1 MGTAEGADV
10 IPSGVYRIDLGGGWF
25 YLGSSKDLTKREG
38 KHRWEL
44 GRGDHGNKILQ
55 NVFNKYQKFDFIVLG
70 RYPVGE
76 ILGHEQVLLDKHF
89 KDPKC
94 ANVAAFAGRSMAGR
108 KASDAT
114 RSKMSASRM
123 GHVVSVDTRA
133 KISAAQIGRKISPE
147 HRRALIAAQTGL
159 KHTPERCAKKSAVQT
174 GKKLSLEHCAAI
186 SQGQKGKKVSDATR
200 AAMSAAHMGK
210 KLSPEHCAALS
221 VAQTLRWARVREAA
235 AAAL

>member
-1 MGTAEGADV
+1 MGTPAAADL
-10 IPSGVYRIDLGGGWF
+10 IKSGVYRIDLGNGWF
-25 YLGSSKDLTKREG
+25 YVGSSQDLVKREG

-44 GRGDHGNKILQ
+44 DRGDHGNKIVQ
-55 NVFNKYQKFDFIVLG
+55 NVFNKYREFDFIILG

-76 ILGHEQVLLDKHF
+76 ILEHEQVLLDKHF

-94 ANVAAFAGRSMAGR
+94 ANIAPFAGRSMAGR

-114 RSKMSASRM
+114 RSKMTASRM

-133 KISAAQIGRKISPE
+133 KIRAAQIGRKISAE
-147 HRRALIAAQTGL
+147 HRATMSAAQTGL
-159 KHTPERCAKKSAVQT
+159 KHTPDRCAKKSAIQT
-174 GKKLSLEHCAAI
+174 GRNLSSEHCAAI
-186 SQGQKGKKVSDATR
+186 SRGQKGKKVSDMAR

-210 KLSPEHCAALS
+210 KLSPEHRAALS